1 MNNNTITVHGIL
13 GNDGEYIRT
22 KNGKE
27 LYENSLAVGFKDRN
41 GEWGTDWFS
50 IKSTDEELIDVLE
63 DFKKGDLVEIVGNFT
78 IDSFKRKGDLN
89 ETHKIVVWVEE
100 ITKLEKPSKQEAPE
114 RSKRSRRK

>member
-22 KNGKE
+22 KNGKD

-50 IKSTDEELIDVLE
+50 IKTTDDDLMCVLD
-63 DFKKGDLVEIVGNFT
+63 DFNKGDFVEIFGNFT

-89 ETHKIVVWVEE
+89 ETHKIVVWVEK
-100 ITKLEKPSKQEAPE
+100 ITNLEKPTRTEAPE

>member
-1 MNNNTITVHGIL
+1 MNYNTITVHGIL

-22 KNGKE
+22 TKGTD

-41 GEWGTDWFS
+41 DDWGTDWFS
-50 IKSTDEELIDVLE
+50 IKTTDEELLDVLE
-63 DFKKGDLVEIVGNFT
+63 EFKKGDLVEIKGNFT

-100 ITKLEKPSKQEAPE
+100 ITKLEKQSKP
-114 RSKRSRRK
+114 KNRRKLKGR

>member
-50 IKSTDEELIDVLE
+50 IKSTDEEIIDVLE
-63 DFKKGDLVEIVGNFT
+63 DFKKGDLVEITGVLQLT
-78 IDSFKRKGDLN
+78 ALHAKVI
-89 ETHKIVVWVEE
+89 
-100 ITKLEKPSKQEAPE
+100 
-114 RSKRSRRK
+114 

>member
-63 DFKKGDLVEIVGNFT
+63 EFKKGDLVEIVGNFT

-100 ITKLEKPSKQEAPE
+100 ITKLEKPAKAEAPE
-114 RSKRSRRK
+114 RSKRNRRK

>member
-1 MNNNTITVHGIL
+1 MNNNSITVHGIL
-13 GNDGEYIRT
+13 GSDGEYIIT
-22 KNGKE
+22 KKGTD

-50 IKSTDEELIDVLE
+50 IKSTDDDIIEQFDY
-63 DFKKGDLVEIVGNFT
+63 FKKGDLVEIKGNFT

-100 ITKLEKPSKQEAPE
+100 ITKLEKPSKTEAPE
-114 RSKRSRRK
+114 RSKRNRRK